1 MFVRAALFF
10 IFESFFVSKRYVPFH
25 LDIMKGGDKRGVMKT
40 TLIILCLAC
49 FSAVSPAEETLKS
62 LLKERERLLSS
73 MAELAQEQYKSGMVP
88 WEEVTRANLNLLEF
102 RRNNAGSL
110 KEAIAVQKELVK
122 YLEQLFRDAEK
133 AYASSVGDKMMVLKG
148 RDAWLAA
155 KCTLLSMESRLGV
168 EGK

>member
-25 LDIMKGGDKRGVMKT
+25 LDRMKGGDKRGVMKT

-73 MAELAQEQYKSGMVP
+73 MA
-88 WEEVTRANLNLLEF
+88 
-102 RRNNAGSL
+102 
-110 KEAIAVQKELVK
+110 
-122 YLEQLFRDAEK
+122 AEK

-155 KCTLLSMESRLGV
+155 KCTLLSMESRLGG

>member
-1 MFVRAALFF
+1 
-10 IFESFFVSKRYVPFH
+10 
-25 LDIMKGGDKRGVMKT
+25 
-40 TLIILCLAC
+40 
-49 FSAVSPAEETLKS
+49 
-62 LLKERERLLSS
+62 
-73 MAELAQEQYKSGMVP
+73 MVP

-155 KCTLLSMESRLGV
+155 KCTLLSMESRLGG

>member
-1 MFVRAALFF
+1 
-10 IFESFFVSKRYVPFH
+10 
-25 LDIMKGGDKRGVMKT
+25 MKGGDKRGVMKT
-40 TLIILCLAC
+40 TLIILCFAC
-49 FSAVSPAEETLKS
+49 FSAVSPAEEPLKS

-155 KCTLLSMESRLGV
+155 KCTLLSMESRLGG

>member
-1 MFVRAALFF
+1 
-10 IFESFFVSKRYVPFH
+10 
-25 LDIMKGGDKRGVMKT
+25 MKGGDKRGVMKT

-62 LLKERERLLSS
+62 LLKEREQLLSS

-88 WEEVTRANLNLLEF
+88 WEEVTRSNLNLLEF

-133 AYASSVGDKMMVLKG
+133 GLCFQRG
-148 RDAWLAA
+148 R
-155 KCTLLSMESRLGV
+155 
-168 EGK
+168 

>member
-10 IFESFFVSKRYVPFH
+10 IFESFFVLKRYVPFH
-25 LDIMKGGDKRGVMKT
+25 LDRMKGGDKRGVMKT

-62 LLKERERLLSS
+62 LLKEREQLLSS

>member
-1 MFVRAALFF
+1 
-10 IFESFFVSKRYVPFH
+10 
-25 LDIMKGGDKRGVMKT
+25 MKGGDKRGVMKT
-40 TLIILCLAC
+40 TLIILCFAC

-148 RDAWLAA
+148 RDAWLGRQVHLAVHGEPFGRGREVA
-155 KCTLLSMESRLGV
+155 GSCGRTV
-168 EGK
+168 AV

>member
-25 LDIMKGGDKRGVMKT
+25 LDRMKGGDKRGVMKT
-40 TLIILCLAC
+40 TLIILCLVC
-49 FSAVSPAEETLKS
+49 FSAVSPLEETLNPSQGKGTAFT
-62 LLKERERLLSS
+62 S

-110 KEAIAVQKELVK
+110 KEAIAVQKELVR

-155 KCTLLSMESRLGV
+155 KCTLLSMESRLGG

>member
-1 MFVRAALFF
+1 
-10 IFESFFVSKRYVPFH
+10 
-25 LDIMKGGDKRGVMKT
+25 MKGGDKRGVMKT

-148 RDAWLAA
+148 RDAWLAPCCPWRA
-155 KCTLLSMESRLGV
+155 V
-168 EGK
+168 WEGKGSSRKLRLHGGGINGICSCRVFPCR